1 MSEPVGSVPR
11 SPGSR
16 RVRNRRAADA
26 GAPAH
31 GADPA
36 AEPRRTTPAAGV
48 DIATEDATPVINAQI
63 MGQSADS
70 AHPAKSAQ
78 KASSAYLEVEW
89 SGGADRRNRRGRLAK
104 TQV

>member
-26 GAPAH
+26 GA
-31 GADPA
+31 A
-36 AEPRRTTPAAGV
+36 ARATDAAPEPRRATPVAGV
-48 DIATEDATPVINAQI
+48 DIGPEDATPVINAQI

-70 AHPAKSAQ
+70 AAPAKSAQ

-89 SGGADRRNRRGRLAK
+89 SGGADRRNRRGKLAK

>member
-16 RVRNRRAADA
+16 RVRNRRAADGA
-26 GAPAH
+26 APAR
-31 GADPA
+31 GADA
-36 AEPRRTTPAAGV
+36 AVEPHRATPAAGV
-48 DIATEDATPVINAQI
+48 AIGPEDPTPVINAQI

-70 AHPAKSAQ
+70 APPAKSAQ
-78 KASSAYLEVEW
+78 KASSAYLQVEW
-89 SGGADRRNRRGRLAK
+89 SGGADRRNPRGRLAK